1 MNRNPTIMNILRP
14 LSPHLRQFLYS
25 FLILFALLNVC
36 YCLCLCLSSIY
47 FFQALLSK
55 AGVFLGARA
64 LSFFLIKIGC
74 SGGLALAI
82 GFAVRALLATEAAPP
97 FGNAVSPGREPEL
110 DLRLSQPGVQVEDPE
125 GLSPAERQLR
135 DRLFRDGR
143 TNLSLDDI
151 QAIISM
157 KEEIVTRIAQLDPNP
172 FWAEHGARVIS
183 DYIVTPSG
191 QEYSLTTL
199 EKIWREVGAANT
211 KNHYFVKRMIKVRQD
226 FLLTG
231 RFY

>member
-1 MNRNPTIMNILRP
+1 MNKNPTIMNILRP
-14 LSPHLRQFLYS
+14 LSHHLRQFFYS
-25 FLILFALLNVC
+25 CLILFALLNVC
-36 YCLCLCLSSIY
+36 YCLCLSSIY

-125 GLSPAERQLR
+125 GLSPAERQ
-135 DRLFRDGR
+135 
-143 TNLSLDDI
+143 
-151 QAIISM
+151 
-157 KEEIVTRIAQLDPNP
+157 
-172 FWAEHGARVIS
+172 
-183 DYIVTPSG
+183 
-191 QEYSLTTL
+191 
-199 EKIWREVGAANT
+199 
-211 KNHYFVKRMIKVRQD
+211 
-226 FLLTG
+226 
-231 RFY
+231 